1 MKNLSFE
8 DENLKKYDFPW
19 TFFLELFFGENQD
32 PKEEFKQ
39 KTTLLQ
45 NCSRLV
51 IFLAVFRWIISI
63 YDYFINVTDNDYDNI
78 LYEIHICGKIV
89 LLYA

>member
-19 TFFLELFFGENQD
+19 TFFLELFFGKNQD

>member
-51 IFLAVFRWIISI
+51 IFLAVLWCNTT
-63 YDYFINVTDNDYDNI
+63 FIQ
-78 LYEIHICGKIV
+78 KIKTNTFDKSNKFLHWFFKV
-89 LLYA
+89 VSDGFKSF